1 MPVDKAKI
9 NKFVSLALL
18 VVLGIFGLVLLLQ
31 LAAVFF
37 GPSKSACSKQVCLSR
52 FLEGPPAFNNEVLST
67 YLRSNYY
74 TPPASGE
81 YKLSG
86 INGRDEKFNNI
97 VSFIKDFFKNKRGGT
112 FVDLGAGDGEYK
124 SLSLELEQSLGW
136 TGLLIE
142 PHEELYKRLLKKGR
156 KSQSAKVCISPFAY
170 PTKLKFG
177 HPATTGFQEEEQVM
191 TMGKNKMKQLI
202 DNPTNIEVGE
212 SQCMPLEN
220 LIYSA
225 GITTPFDLL
234 VLDMAGTDLDVL
246 ISAKLEQIPEFEM
259 IVLHSNGASIG
270 NDVSGYFLERNMV
283 VKKVFGDNPT
293 EVTYVLV
300 KFDAKRDL

>member
-1 MPVDKAKI
+1 MAVDKARI
-9 NKFVSLALL
+9 NKFVSLVLL

-52 FLEGPPAFNNEVLST
+52 FLEGPPAFNNDVLAN
-67 YLRSNYY
+67 YLRTNYY
-74 TPPASGE
+74 TPPSGQL
-81 YKLSG
+81 KLSG
-86 INGRDEKFNNI
+86 INGRDEKFNNLLN
-97 VSFIKDFFKNKRGGT
+97 FIKDFFKNKHGGT

-124 SLSLELEQSLGW
+124 SLTLDLEQSLGW

-156 KSQSAKVCISPFAY
+156 NSQSAKVCVSPFAY

-177 HPATTGFQEEEQVM
+177 HPAATSLNEEEM
-191 TMGKNKMKQLI
+191 LITMGQNKMKQLMEDI
-202 DNPTNIEVGE
+202 KDPEVHD

-220 LIYSA
+220 LIYAA

-283 VKKVFGDNPT
+283 VKKVFGDNPK